1 MSTNTEPLGTDE
13 HVVSASL
20 SGTVLFETGG
30 APLLASAIPVD
41 PPASWFSKPD
51 VDRIT
56 PLTISDTG
64 KVFGHIAAW
73 STSHIGLAGS
83 VKPPKSKSDYAFFK
97 TGVIKTDDGSFA
109 DVGQITLSGGH
120 ASLNADARGAV
131 AHYDDTNSA
140 VMDVTVGED
149 RYGIWAAGALRPSVT
164 GEQLRAIRAS
174 SVSGDWRPIN
184 GNLELVAICAVN
196 CPGFPVTR
204 ARVASGATLALV
216 AAGVDPII
224 EQSILTRANS
234 IIEDGIEAGL
244 CMFRDRVA
252 NLEAIV
258 AAGDSLKRTEL
269 HDRVN
274 TEGRKKALQAS
285 VRSRVHGSENEKPVV
300 ASADLRS
307 RVHGFALRSRVHG
320 PLVANGKNLSR

>member
-1 MSTNTEPLGTDE
+1 MSELEELADGEYAGSLDLG
-13 HVVSASL
+13 
-20 SGTVLFETGG
+20 GTVFMEDQYQSLTASSFPV
-30 APLLASAIPVD
+30 APPD
-41 PPASWFSKPD
+41 SWFTKPD
-51 VDRIT
+51 VNAVT

-64 KVFGHIAAW
+64 RVFGHIAAW

-83 VKPPKSKSDYAFFK
+83 VKPPKSKSNYAFFR
-97 TGVIKTDDGSFA
+97 TGVLKTDSGKFV
-109 DVGQITLSGGH
+109 DVGQITLAGGH

-140 VMDVTVGED
+140 VMDVAVGED

-164 GEQLRAIRAS
+164 DEQIRAIRAS

-184 GNLELVAICAVN
+184 GHLELVAVCAVN
-196 CPGFPVTR
+196 CPGFPVPR
-204 ARVASGATLALV
+204 ARVASGATMAVV
-216 AAGVDPII
+216 AAGIDPII
-224 EQSILTRANS
+224 EQSILKRANAVV
-234 IIEDGIEAGL
+234 EDGIEAGL
-244 CMFRDRVA
+244 CMFRDRIK

-269 HDRVN
+269 HDRVH

-307 RVHGFALRSRVHG
+307 RVHGFALRSRVH
-320 PLVANGKNLSR
+320 NSTT